1 MFDLATT
8 LLTVLASGVFV
19 NWLVHRWQLRNWVN
33 QQKMIRVTNDL
44 QELRKLADTIRS
56 LADAR
61 NYRAR
66 KICRSYGV
74 ATEEEL
80 RELKLQHDT
89 AVTTWN
95 DNWNYFCVGLTLYA
109 DFVHFSQRL
118 EKNIQMRFVK
128 VGSRLKYLVK
138 ETNPD
143 QIKFYKSDI
152 EVTLNEISGE
162 TFNFTRDLQNLIRK
176 QEQVAY
182 SDPKDKITRDNM
194 HEMSILSLFKGLF
207 KPY

>member
-1 MFDLATT
+1 MNAIVTT
-8 LLTVLASGVFV
+8 ILTVLASGVFV
-19 NWLVHRWQLRNWVN
+19 NWLVYRWQLRNWVN
-33 QQKMIRVTNDL
+33 QQKMLRVSNDL

-56 LADAR
+56 MSDAR

-74 ATEEEL
+74 ATADEIA
-80 RELKLQHDT
+80 ELKKQHDT
-89 AVTTWN
+89 AVTHWN

-138 ETNPD
+138 ETDPD

-182 SDPKDKITRDNM
+182 SDPKDKITRENL
-194 HEMSILSLFKGLF
+194 HEMSLLSLFKGLF